1 MAPGLCYDQSLS
13 DFGYALNK
21 EAKVVVCIGCHR
33 GVPLGM
39 LQTHTRNHHKG
50 RSLLPSEEH
59 NRVTQSLSELGYRT
73 SQGEKYHQ
81 PPGQK
86 PVDGLEVQNG
96 FACPLPN
103 HDGTRC
109 SRVFLG
115 DKTFAR
121 HLSEHPGRPKPS
133 LPSCA
138 SEVQTLFSQGGL
150 QLYFSVDSSLSDLDP
165 SADSAYAYAVKIL
178 PQLPKPRTP
187 TSKNDKD
194 RASIHW
200 FTRWPE
206 LLQPYLPDEDSVE
219 ALKSLVS
226 FPDSDSD
233 PDWLVKLQDY
243 GCRWW
248 NDAEL
253 AHVNCSFRASVMLKS
268 HQKCVFSV
276 AADSGFKP
284 FVV

>member
-1 MAPGLCYDQSLS
+1 
-13 DFGYALNK
+13 
-21 EAKVVVCIGCHR
+21 
-33 GVPLGM
+33 M

-121 HLSEHPGRPKPS
+121 HLSDHPGRSKPS

-178 PQLPKPRTP
+178 PQLPKPRQLWLSRCSVKTVI
-187 TSKNDKD
+187 T
-194 RASIHW
+194 ASNGCYEGSENGLGGVFIQLTENQLVVAWKPSYHIW
-200 FTRWPE
+200 VA
-206 LLQPYLPDEDSVE
+206 YLG
-219 ALKSLVS
+219 
-226 FPDSDSD
+226 
-233 PDWLVKLQDY
+233 WLVMRFPK
-243 GCRWW
+243 R
-248 NDAEL
+248 
-253 AHVNCSFRASVMLKS
+253 KI
-268 HQKCVFSV
+268 
-276 AADSGFKP
+276 
-284 FVV
+284 